1 MDKTTIVAVIKNAL
15 ALIGSFL
22 IGKEL
27 FGAAVDESLWQIIA
41 GAVMLL
47 ISFVMSFASNLV
59 TKEKFQDAIRVLI
72 VGIGGAL
79 VAGGWV
85 EPAKLEMWIGAIT
98 AIAPMI
104 YEWISRKKSQEIA
117 KGEIPVQQLTK

>member
-41 GAVMLL
+41 GAIMLL